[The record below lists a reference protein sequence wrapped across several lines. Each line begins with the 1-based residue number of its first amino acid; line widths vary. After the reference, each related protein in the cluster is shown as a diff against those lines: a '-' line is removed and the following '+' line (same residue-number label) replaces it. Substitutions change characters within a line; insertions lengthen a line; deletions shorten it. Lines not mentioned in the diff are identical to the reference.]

1 MHLNFVMFYT
11 VTMRFWPFGNR
22 IHSVVKQQY
31 SDRGQTGGK
40 AKTWGFGVV
49 ATPPFL
55 ALRKHSFTPLLQTTF
70 HSLTA
75 PILLHPLTCYC
86 KHQKRNGQW
95 RVLFFFSIIELQDSS
110 FSGNVMLQC
119 SLNSPPP
126 SSLFRSVPEGPWQR
140 GGAEGLLLSRLF
152 FTLCL
157 HDFGVLWWPLP
168 LSTPLYPLPPR
179 PATPVAFL
187 PCRQRRWLRPFQIVR
202 PLAQQRLSVQQYPCG
217 SSIKVLTTLGDRY
230 CLFVH

>member
-1 MHLNFVMFYT
+1 MWWSSSTQTGVKLKAKLKPGVLEWWQHLH
-11 VTMRFWPFGNR
+11 FWLCGS
-22 IHSVVKQQY
+22 IHSHHCSK
-31 SDRGQTGGK
+31 
-40 AKTWGFGVV
+40 
-49 ATPPFL
+49 
-55 ALRKHSFTPLLQTTF
+55 PL
-70 HSLTA
+70 S
-75 PILLHPLTCYC
+75 ILWLHPSFSIHWPVIVST
-86 KHQKRNGQW
+86 KKVMASDVFG
-95 RVLFFFSIIELQDSS
+95 LFFVFSIIELQDSS

-119 SLNSPPP
+119 SVNSPPP
-126 SSLFRSVPEGPWQR
+126 SSFFRSVPEGPWQR

-217 SSIKVLTTLGDRY
+217 SSIKVLTTSGDRY
-230 CLFVH
+230 CLSVR

>member
-1 MHLNFVMFYT
+1 MWWSSST
-11 VTMRFWPFGNR
+11 
-22 IHSVVKQQY
+22 
-31 SDRGQTGGK
+31 QTGVKLK
-40 AKTWGFGVV
+40 AKLKPGV
-49 ATPPFL
+49 L
-55 ALRKHSFTPLLQTTF
+55 EWWQHRKHSFTPLLQTTF

-75 PILLHPLTCYC
+75 LIITKKVMAGDVFCF
-86 KHQKRNGQW
+86 
-95 RVLFFFSIIELQDSS
+95 VLFFFIIELQDSS
-110 FSGNVMLQC
+110 FWGNVMLQC
-119 SLNSPPP
+119 SVNSPPP

-217 SSIKVLTTLGDRY
+217 SSIKVLTTSGDRY
-230 CLFVH
+230 CLFVR